1 MGTLYCSPANV
12 LASISVDAQARLA
25 TDPAAAV
32 PFAVKG
38 DGVTLTFDSPFA
50 YSTAIT
56 TLINGVATA
65 NTLVSAAGADG
76 RDRVTFASAP
86 ALNAVITGQ
95 ANLGAV
101 NIDNLLAVIQDAS
114 DDMAGYFSRY
124 GTLTADGLAIV
135 RPRAVF
141 MVRWKLRQRRS
152 MEEWDP
158 IRDDFKRLQSWLEKV
173 AKGDIPLPATTPIAT
188 APPPTPSAV
197 AYTEPSVFDSP
208 NSDPFGGAVVL
219 P

>member
-1 MGTLYCSPANV
+1 MGTLYCSPADV

-25 TDPAAAV
+25 TDPAVAV
-32 PFAVKG
+32 PFALKG
-38 DGVTLTFDSPFA
+38 DGTAQTFDSPFA
-50 YSTAIT
+50 YSTSIT
-56 TLINGVATA
+56 TLVAGVPTA
-65 NTLVSAAGADG
+65 NTLVSAAGANGADQ
-76 RDRVTFASAP
+76 VTFASPP
-86 ALNAVITGQ
+86 ALGAVITGQ

-101 NIDNLLAVIQDAS
+101 NLDNLLAVIKDAS

-173 AKGDIPLPATTPIAT
+173 AKALFLT
-188 APPPTPSAV
+188 A
-197 AYTEPSVFDSP
+197 
-208 NSDPFGGAVVL
+208 G
-219 P
+219 